1 MVELTLFLIS
11 KIDDPQWK
19 EIFEAC
25 IPLVRKSIDM
35 VELVLP
41 YLVYFTLRHQAQ
53 DELGLSE

>member
-1 MVELTLFLIS
+1 MDELTLFLIS
-11 KIDDPQWK
+11 KVDDPHWK

-41 YLVYFTLRHQAQ
+41 YLVYFTLRH
-53 DELGLSE
+53 